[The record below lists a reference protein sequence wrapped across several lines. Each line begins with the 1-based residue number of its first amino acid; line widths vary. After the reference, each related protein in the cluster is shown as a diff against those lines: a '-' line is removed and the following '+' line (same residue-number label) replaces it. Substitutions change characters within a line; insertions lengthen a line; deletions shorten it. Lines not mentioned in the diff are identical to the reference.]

1 MSVLLTLAL
10 GAVGIIAAWCA
21 FVWWDNWRTEVA
33 RRALQEAINR
43 RLGL

>member
-1 MSVLLTLAL
+1 MNVLLTLAC
-10 GAVGIIAAWCA
+10 GAFGIIAAWCA
-21 FVWWDNWRTEVA
+21 FVWWDHHRTEVA